1 MRRGVNRQPEV
12 ALFNNN
18 NRRRTQRQRAHL
30 HLTRD
35 QDAGGMNDAIQYV
48 HDDILNVHEHFQQ
61 THFFRI
67 RDGLSLQIYN
77 WERSAQVIQA
87 HLDQNNL
94 VDPLLHSIFDLTQ
107 LRADN
112 IDHIQTFLDRVG
124 NMVAVVHEFETD
136 HQFLTQGLGDELS
149 VQELYKIILYKT
161 DGSENVIYTVALWP
175 HGPADFS
182 NHDVNFF
189 RR

>member
-1 MRRGVNRQPEV
+1 M
-12 ALFNNN
+12 
-18 NRRRTQRQRAHL
+18 
-30 HLTRD
+30 
-35 QDAGGMNDAIQYV
+35 
-48 HDDILNVHEHFQQ
+48 
-61 THFFRI
+61 
-67 RDGLSLQIYN
+67 SLQIYN

-124 NMVAVVHEFETD
+124 NMVAAVHEFETD

-149 VQELYKIILYKT
+149 VQELYKIILYKI
-161 DGSENVIYTVALWP
+161 DGSENIIYTVALWP